1 MDVTFV
7 EVTRAEYRLLVD
19 AFDVLG
25 GIIDQ
30 IEDEN
35 GWDDEDDDVDAG

>member
-30 IEDEN
+30 IEEQNED
-35 GWDDEDDDVDAG
+35 WDDDDDE